1 MKSISLTQVTVYV
14 IAMAMGSFLINT
26 EKAFAHNTDI
36 NSTNQAEILT
46 ANTDS
51 AEVVLN
57 TEKFNFTSL
66 DINKDGKLSEKE
78 VLNGKNE
85 WLVKSFKKIDINADA
100 LLTEQELVDF
110 LSKAALAS

>member
-1 MKSISLTQVTVYV
+1 
-14 IAMAMGSFLINT
+14 MGSFLINT

-36 NSTNQAEILT
+36 NSTKKADLLTADTVSEAEIF
-46 ANTDS
+46 
-51 AEVVLN
+51 N

-78 VLNGKNE
+78 VLAGKNE
-85 WLVKSFKKIDINADA
+85 WLVKSFKKIDRNADA

-110 LSKAALAS
+110 LSKAAIAS